1 MIVLTCV
8 LCWCVIKICYPVILQ
23 PFDYDANERNKHK
36 FLVQTV
42 VIDPIT
48 DYADDSKVFQVTYMF

>member
-1 MIVLTCV
+1 MNS
-8 LCWCVIKICYPVILQ
+8 VILQ

-42 VIDPIT
+42 VIDPVA
-48 DYADDSKVFQVTYMF
+48 DYGEDGKTFQVN